1 VSGRKRLAAA
11 GRRALRKAARGHLL
25 ARVFTS
31 PGTKYC
37 SYMVEG
43 YVVGLSHEWVLL
55 NKVNGDTMRANG
67 YSAARVKDVQ
77 MASLLRDRQDD
88 FVGRALA
95 LRGIQAVPQPDILLG
110 DLPSLL
116 SSTNTHSPLVTI
128 HVKRKC
134 LDLGGCF
141 IGRVDQ
147 IKKERLVLREMDR
160 TARWSRMR
168 RLKMKHITHIE
179 FGGGYEQALWQVSEH
194 DRQTAQSRDEQP

>member
-1 VSGRKRLAAA
+1 
-11 GRRALRKAARGHLL
+11 
-25 ARVFTS
+25 
-31 PGTKYC
+31 
-37 SYMVEG
+37 MIEG

-95 LRGIQAVPQPDILLG
+95 LRGIQAVPQPDILLC

-116 SSTNTHSPLVTI
+116 SSTTAHSPLVTI
-128 HVKRKC
+128 HVKKNL
-134 LDLGGCF
+134 LDTGGCF

-147 IKKERLVLREMDR
+147 IKKKRLVLREMDG
-160 TARWSRMR
+160 TARWSRTR
-168 RLKMKHITHIE
+168 RLKLKSITHIE
-179 FGGGYEQALWQVSEH
+179 FGGGYEEALWQVFEQ
-194 DRQTAQSRDEQP
+194 DRQTTQNHDGHP